1 MDDPTLAPPGP
12 LKLYKV
18 TKTIVSYVVAREPY
32 LARREARHDHDG
44 AIECVEASGEP
55 AQGWADS
62 VALGET
68 DRTVGQWLNGE
79 GDA

>member
-1 MDDPTLAPPGP
+1 MTDPTIGPPGP
-12 LKLYKV
+12 LRLYKV

-32 LARREARHDHDG
+32 LARHDHEG
-44 AIECVEASGEP
+44 AIECVEASGDP

>member
-1 MDDPTLAPPGP
+1 MTDPTIAPPGP
-12 LKLYKV
+12 LKLYRV

-32 LARREARHDHDG
+32 LARREARHDHEG

-55 AQGWADS
+55 APGWADS